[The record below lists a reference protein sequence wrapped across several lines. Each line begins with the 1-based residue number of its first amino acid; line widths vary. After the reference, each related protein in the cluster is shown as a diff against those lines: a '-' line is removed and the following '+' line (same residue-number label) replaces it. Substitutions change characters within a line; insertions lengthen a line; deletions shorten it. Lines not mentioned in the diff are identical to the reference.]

1 MGERDTSALAV
12 EASEVEDDAN
22 ALGADDECGGIG
34 VSGAAGDAA
43 DPAAAG
49 LPDRFAK
56 CENAFGRGF
65 EASAA
70 AAAVVDDC
78 ASDGGSAVCT
88 NNGAETELLA
98 GSLSCTEVDAGP
110 GVCITG

>member
-1 MGERDTSALAV
+1 M
-12 EASEVEDDAN
+12 
-22 ALGADDECGGIG
+22 
-34 VSGAAGDAA
+34 SGAAGDAA
-43 DPAAAG
+43 DPAAVG

-65 EASAA
+65 EASTA

-78 ASDGGSAVCT
+78 ASAPIADGGSAVCT